1 MSKKPSTHGLFLE
14 AEQTV
19 EEELEELWRR
29 TYRSNNELVTALE
42 QLRRNYCA
50 VLAGEKRIERN
61 EEILA
66 QVDAALTRA
75 AEAKNLV

>member
-1 MSKKPSTHGLFLE
+1 MSKKPATNGLLLD

-29 TYRSNNELVTALE
+29 TCRSNNELITALE
-42 QLRRNYCA
+42 RLRQNYCA
-50 VLAGEKRIERN
+50 VAGKKHIAYS

-66 QVDAALTRA
+66 QVDTALRRA
-75 AEAKNLV
+75 AEARNLI